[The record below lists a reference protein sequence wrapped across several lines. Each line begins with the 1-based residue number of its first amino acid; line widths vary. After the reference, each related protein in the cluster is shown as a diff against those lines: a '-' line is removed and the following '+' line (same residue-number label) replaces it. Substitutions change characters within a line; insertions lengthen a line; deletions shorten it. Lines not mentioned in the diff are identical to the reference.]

1 MPDKKQPTQGMVQ
14 VPDHIY
20 DVFSKST
27 CIYSRSYIEDGLDKM
42 ATAMSYK
49 LSASNPI
56 FLCVLIGGIIPLG
69 NLLPRLNFP
78 LQVDYIHATRY
89 RGGVVGKDLQ
99 LKAEPKM
106 DLKDRVV
113 VIVDDILDDGITLK
127 SITDYCVNK
136 GAHKVY
142 SAVMVDKVRPREK
155 TAVQV
160 PDFSGLKVDNHFLFG
175 YGLDYSNYL
184 RNAPGI
190 YVVAPEHEKK
200 K

>member
-1 MPDKKQPTQGMVQ
+1 MSDKKKNDPHQVIVQ

-27 CIYSRSYIEDGLDKM
+27 CIYSRSYIDDGLDKM

-56 FLCVLIGGIIPLG
+56 FLCVLVGGIIPLG

-89 RGGVVGKDLQ
+89 RGSVVGGDLQ
-99 LKAEPKM
+99 IKAEPKM

-113 VIVDDILDDGITLK
+113 VIVDDILDDGITLQA
-127 SITDYCVNK
+127 IIDYCLDKKV
-136 GAHKVY
+136 HKVY
-142 SAVMVDKVRPREK
+142 TAVMVDKIRPRKK
-155 TAVQV
+155 TAVQNA
-160 PDFSGLKVDNHFLFG
+160 DFSGLKVDNHFLFG
-175 YGLDYSNYL
+175 YGLDYGNYL

-190 YVVAPEHEKK
+190 YMVAPEHEK
-200 K
+200 

>member
-1 MPDKKQPTQGMVQ
+1 MSSKKNNDHQVMVE

-27 CIYSRSYIEDGLDKM
+27 CIYSRSYIDDGLDK
-42 ATAMSYK
+42 
-49 LSASNPI
+49 
-56 FLCVLIGGIIPLG
+56 IIPLG

-99 LKAEPKM
+99 IKAEPHM
-106 DLKDRVV
+106 DFKDRVV
-113 VIVDDILDDGITLK
+113 VIVDDILDDGITLQ
-127 SITDYCVNK
+127 SITKYCLDK

-142 SAVMVDKVRPREK
+142 TAVMVDKIRPREK
-155 TAVQV
+155 TAVQKA
-160 PDFSGLKVDNHFLFG
+160 DFSGLTVDRHFLFG

-190 YVVAPEHEKK
+190 YMVAPEHEK
-200 K
+200 